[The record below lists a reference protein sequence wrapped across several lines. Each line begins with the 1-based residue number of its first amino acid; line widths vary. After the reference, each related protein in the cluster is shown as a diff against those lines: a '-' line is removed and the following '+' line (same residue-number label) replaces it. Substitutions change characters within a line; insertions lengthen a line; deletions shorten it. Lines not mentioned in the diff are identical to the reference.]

1 MGNAGCISS
10 TVLGGSGVVLS
21 RVISPLIWVISIV
34 TPLKTLL
41 ITTPEPPSRSLL
53 EDPGREMGSTCAVSI
68 SEKLQVA
75 TVRVFF
81 AFGGAGCRRV
91 IPIGPKVVP
100 FWDYLIEF

>member
-10 TVLGGSGVVLS
+10 TVLGGSGVVIS
-21 RVISPLIWVISIV
+21 RVISPLIWVISID

-41 ITTPEPPSRSLL
+41 ITTTEPPSRSLL

-75 TVRVFF
+75 TVRVFLLLE
-81 AFGGAGCRRV
+81 
-91 IPIGPKVVP
+91 GPGV
-100 FWDYLIEF
+100 EG